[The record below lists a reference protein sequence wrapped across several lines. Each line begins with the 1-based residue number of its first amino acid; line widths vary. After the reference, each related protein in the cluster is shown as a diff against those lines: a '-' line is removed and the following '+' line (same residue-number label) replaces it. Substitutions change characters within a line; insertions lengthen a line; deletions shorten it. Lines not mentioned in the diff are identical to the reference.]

1 MIKREDRDRM
11 NSIAEERDA
20 SYHRE
25 RKADG
30 RDRIID
36 LYRSEIEMIKRLNR
50 NFESINIRIEQL

>member
-1 MIKREDRDRM
+1 M

-20 SYHRE
+20 SYYRE